1 MTGVAESITTQGRNN
16 AAIQFIR
23 AKHLGIHLG
32 ILSIAWLPNALPLP
46 IHVDAFQQ
54 CLYRSTQMVKNTFRK
69 YHRLI
74 ATLFGLPLLFT
85 ALTGISVA
93 IADTWLHQEELAA
106 FLMKIHTY
114 QIFKLDAILPVLNG
128 LGLVGLVATGLSM
141 TGLFAR
147 RHQPRRIGE
156 RS

>member
-1 MTGVAESITTQGRNN
+1 M
-16 AAIQFIR
+16 
-23 AKHLGIHLG
+23 
-32 ILSIAWLPNALPLP
+32 
-46 IHVDAFQQ
+46 
-54 CLYRSTQMVKNTFRK
+54 MKNTFRK

-74 ATLFGLPLLFT
+74 ATLFCLPLLFT

-106 FLMKIHTY
+106 FLITVHTF

-128 LGLVGLVATGLSM
+128 LGLIGLVATGFSL
-141 TGLFAR
+141 TGLFAK
-147 RHQPRRIGE
+147 RHQPKRIKE